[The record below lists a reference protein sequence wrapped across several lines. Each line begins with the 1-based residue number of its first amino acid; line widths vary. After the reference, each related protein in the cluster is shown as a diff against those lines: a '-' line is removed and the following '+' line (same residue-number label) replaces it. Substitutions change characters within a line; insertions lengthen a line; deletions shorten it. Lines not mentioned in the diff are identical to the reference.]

1 MFFGVVLMAILP
13 RISLRMGRTD
23 QGQPRAH
30 LYPDADDTCLLGLG
44 DSASLPDSLMRPV
57 AALQGPGPAAT
68 ERRRGRYSSLTLA
81 CRMCQEENSSR

>member
-30 LYPDADDTCLLGLG
+30 LYL
-44 DSASLPDSLMRPV
+44 
-57 AALQGPGPAAT
+57 
-68 ERRRGRYSSLTLA
+68 SSWVG
-81 CRMCQEENSSR
+81 